1 VGQFLL
7 KIGSAAAFCHVVRL
21 YFEAM
26 QLGLSPANTTVRFL
40 RFRNTLCHRRDVLR
54 WHKNTNFPH
63 ILIHKLWSVLNNNTM
78 HLPNN
83 RNSQYQCTNPISP
96 AWGIHNTATL
106 EIHVARQCCST
117 RFRGV
122 TRHARQPISSGPLH
136 RSRSQIG
143 FVGGI
148 VVAL

>member
-1 VGQFLL
+1 MQFCVGTEVVERKCVQNGRTCDL
-7 KIGSAAAFCHVVRL
+7 IGVQINGTDC
-21 YFEAM
+21 
-26 QLGLSPANTTVRFL
+26 TTVRFL
-40 RFRNTLCHRRDVLR
+40 RFRNTLRHWRDVLR
-54 WHKNTNFPH
+54 WHKKTNFPH